1 IQAFRAH
8 GAELDAV
15 RGDAD
20 GLDTDALEAAL
31 AGGARPKIVSV
42 VSEFANPTGATLS
55 EPRRHHLVELA
66 RRYNFVVVDDNP
78 YGELR
83 WSGKR
88 PPSLAAVAA
97 RMGDPE
103 RVITLGSASKI
114 LAPGLRI
121 GWLTAAP
128 PVLDAVVRMKQSAD
142 LHTSTLDQLVVASVL
157 ADEAALEAHLGRL
170 RRCYRR
176 RCEALADELEREF
189 SGTIELD
196 RPDGGMF
203 VWVRCVDRTVDTMEW
218 FEHGITAGVAFV
230 PGAAFSVDGS
240 WGWALRACFATL
252 EEAQLFEAVRR
263 MTEGFRRIRRA
274 KCAIHA

>member
-1 IQAFRAH
+1 MDIASLLSTRAASTTSSFIRDVLAVAARDDIVSLAGGLPPSELLATAEIAAAASTILGDPSSAAAALNYGSTDGTVELRAVVARRLGVAPTDVVITTGSQQGIDLLARALLDPGDLVIVESPSYLGTIQAFRAH

-31 AGGARPKIVSV
+31 VGGARPKIVSV

-97 RMGDPE
+97 RTGDPE

-142 LHTSTLDQLVVASVL
+142 LHT
-157 ADEAALEAHLGRL
+157 
-170 RRCYRR
+170 
-176 RCEALADELEREF
+176 
-189 SGTIELD
+189 
-196 RPDGGMF
+196 
-203 VWVRCVDRTVDTMEW
+203 
-218 FEHGITAGVAFV
+218 
-230 PGAAFSVDGS
+230 
-240 WGWALRACFATL
+240 
-252 EEAQLFEAVRR
+252 
-263 MTEGFRRIRRA
+263 
-274 KCAIHA
+274 